1 MCGLRVTVEGARV
14 TKIRGDA
21 DDVLSHGHVC
31 PKAIALGELLH
42 DPDRVRAPLMRGPV
56 GWVPVAWDRAMSD
69 IATKLRRIRDDHGP
83 DAVGLYIGNPCV
95 HSHRSGLASQVLGL
109 ALGTKNRFDP
119 NSQDSNP
126 RLFACM
132 QVHGDALAMA
142 VPDLART
149 KHLLMLGA
157 NPAASC
163 GSQMALGDPKARF
176 RDVRARGGKI
186 VLVDPRRSESAAW
199 CDEHHFIRPGG
210 DAALLFAILH
220 VLFRERA
227 VDALAVDAIATG
239 REQLAR
245 LSRSFS
251 PSRVGPV
258 IGIAAHEI
266 ERMARELAAEP
277 MGSVYARVGVCQNE
291 FGPVAAWLVEVINVV
306 LGRFDREGGVILPT
320 PAADVAP
327 LGRLL
332 IGNHHGRWRS
342 RVRGLPEMLGAIPSA
357 TMAEEMETP
366 GDGQIKALVVLA
378 GNPVATT
385 PNGPRLAK
393 AIAGLELVVCIDY
406 YVQET
411 ARLAHY
417 VLPSQHVFET
427 GNFDLVLSRF
437 AVRNVAKYS
446 PPILTTE
453 DDTRDDFDIA
463 QELAARVLLGRALP
477 RALSERLRA
486 MPERVIDWLLQHGA
500 HRLSLDQLA
509 KAEHGVDLGPIEPS
523 ASRHERRHVLAPDA
537 LVRDVPRLE
546 AWVDAGPGDGLVLIG
561 RRHLR
566 SNNSWMHN
574 LPALA
579 KGPDR
584 ARLLVH
590 PDDAITIGAT
600 GTIVRVTSRAGSVE
614 AVLETSDTMMR
625 GVVSLPH
632 GFGQSEVNGTLR
644 VAGALPG
651 PSANALTDELVVEP
665 VLGTSILNGVPVALA
680 PVIRG
685 ASSDAL

>member
-1 MCGLRVTVEGARV
+1 MCGLRVTLEGARV
-14 TKIRGDA
+14 TKIRGDK
-21 DDVLSHGHVC
+21 DDVLSAGHLC
-31 PKAIALGELLH
+31 PKAIGLGELLH
-42 DPDRVRAPLMRGPV
+42 DPDRVRTPLRREGSAFAPV
-56 GWVPVAWDRAMSD
+56 SWNEAMGD
-69 IATKLRRIRDDHGP
+69 VATKLRRIRDAHGP

-142 VPDLART
+142 VPDLTRT
-149 KHLLMLGA
+149 RHVLMLGA

-176 RDVRARGGKI
+176 KDIRARGGKI
-186 VLVDPRRSESAAW
+186 VLVDPRRTESADW

-210 DAALLFAILH
+210 DAALLLALLH
-220 VLFRERA
+220 VLVRERA
-227 VDALAVDAIATG
+227 IDVRAIDAIATG
-239 REQLAR
+239 REEITRLAR
-245 LSRSFS
+245 PFS
-251 PSRVGPV
+251 PERVGPV
-258 IGIAAHEI
+258 IGIAAREI

-291 FGPVAAWLVEVINVV
+291 FGPLAAWLVEAINVL

-366 GDGQIKALVVLA
+366 GDGQIRALVVLA
-378 GNPVATT
+378 GNPVAST
-385 PNGPRLAK
+385 PNGERLAR
-393 AIAGLELVVCIDY
+393 AIANLELVVCIDY

-411 ARLAHY
+411 AQLAHY

-427 GNFDLVLSRF
+427 GNFDLVLARF

-446 PPILTTE
+446 PPIVRTDE
-453 DDTRDDFDIA
+453 ATRDDFDIA
-463 QELAARVLLGRALP
+463 QELAARVLLGRPLP
-477 RALSERLRA
+477 ESIARRLRA
-486 MPERVIDWLLQHGA
+486 MPERVIDWLLRAGP
-500 HRLSLDQLA
+500 HRLTLDALA
-509 KAEHGVDLGPIEPS
+509 KAEHGIDLGPIEPS
-523 ASRHERRHVLAPDA
+523 EARHARRHALAPEA

-546 AWVDAGPGDGLVLIG
+546 AWVERGPGDGLVLIG

-574 LPALA
+574 LPVLA

-590 PDDAITIGAT
+590 PDDAASIGPT
-600 GTIVRVTSRAGSVE
+600 GTEVRVTSRAGSVT
-614 AVLETSDTMMR
+614 ATLETSDAMMR

-632 GFGQSEVNGTLR
+632 GFGQSAVQGTLR

-651 PSANALTDELVVEP
+651 PSANSLTDELVVEP

-680 PVIRG
+680 PVTAAR
-685 ASSDAL
+685 